1 MGPLAAIIAGAILS
15 GAGAA
20 IKNRQ
25 ANANAQRVVDA
36 RNQVLADT
44 MTKNRGLAE
53 ASRGAFDARVGGG
66 FSAADE
72 AASGAFRNGL
82 MARAAE
88 GPASLPL
95 FGSAPEG
102 VRSELAGAMTRALDA
117 GRSEAE
123 ASARLGTA
131 GDFFFDQGGR
141 NTALARDL
149 GINANFAGGN
159 LALLPHLQ
167 DLAELSATKPTGPLG
182 DILMGVGSMLGSFG
196 GSRGMTPTTPATTSP
211 GFFQSVRNNFYGTP

>member
-1 MGPLAAIIAGAILS
+1 MGPLATILLGSAIS
-15 GAGAA
+15 GIGAA

-25 ANANAQRVVDA
+25 ANANAQRVVNA

-44 MTKNRGLAE
+44 MAQNRPLAE
-53 ASRGAFDARVGGG
+53 ASRTAFDTRMGGG
-66 FSAADE
+66 FSATDE

-88 GPASLPL
+88 GPADMPT
-95 FGSAPEG
+95 FGNAPEG
-102 VRSELAGAMTRALDA
+102 VKASLAGAMTRALDA
-117 GRSEAE
+117 GRTEAE
-123 ASARLGTA
+123 AAARIATP
-131 GDFFFDQGGR
+131 GDMLFDQGAR

-167 DLAELSATKPTGPLG
+167 DLAEVGATRPTGPFG
-182 DILMGVGSMLGSFG
+182 DILMGVGNMIG
-196 GSRGMTPTTPATTSP
+196 GYGGTRSARAPATAP
-211 GFFQSVRNNFYGTP
+211 IPRPNPVR